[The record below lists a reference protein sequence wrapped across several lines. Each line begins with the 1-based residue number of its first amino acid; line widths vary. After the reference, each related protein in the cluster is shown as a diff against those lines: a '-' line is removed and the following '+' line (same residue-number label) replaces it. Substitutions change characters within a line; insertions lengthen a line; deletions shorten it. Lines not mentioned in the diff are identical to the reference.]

1 MDRRFHQIGGILLMS
16 GGLAATVGAVL
27 TPPQPALL
35 SRLAEMG
42 SGGGV
47 YLSATGVGGCL
58 LLVSTLFLSR
68 HFAGAKGET
77 WAFLGNASLLVGSL
91 VLVGISLLGMP
102 QLIGSL
108 ATSGVAAGV
117 TVGFL
122 DDSMPEVVAVLFP
135 LAVASFGLSLLQ
147 NETWPRWL
155 GWFGVLIGI
164 GSAAVAVSG
173 ASLGAASAVPLALT
187 YVWLGAAGSRFRGM
201 RLSRVPVPAFELPG
215 ETLRDRLEQGKRLSV
230 EDALGIARRMAL
242 ALEAPHR
249 SDEGEAPAE
258 LPALEIQQ
266 SSDPVHFEFA
276 AEAADSETGT
286 RIRHDEPLVAHAAQ
300 GEVRSDVFREWLSDP
315 NFVRH

>member
-1 MDRRFHQIGGILLMS
+1 MDRRFHQIGGLLLMS
-16 GGLAATVGAVL
+16 GGLAAMVGAVL

-35 SRLAEMG
+35 SRLADMG
-42 SGGGV
+42 SGWGV
-47 YLSATGVGGCL
+47 YLGATGVGGCL

-91 VLVGISLLGMP
+91 VLVGTSLLGMP

-122 DDSMPEVVAVLFP
+122 NDQMPKVVAVLFP
-135 LAVASFGLSLLQ
+135 LAVASFGLSLLR
-147 NETWPRWL
+147 NRSWPRWL
-155 GWFGVLIGI
+155 GWFGVVVGI
-164 GSAAVAVSG
+164 GSAAVGASG
-173 ASLGAASAVPLALT
+173 ASLGVASAVPLALT
-187 YVWLGAAGSRFRGM
+187 YAWLCAAGSRFRGM
-201 RLSRVPVPAFELPG
+201 RLSRVLVPVFESPV
-215 ETLRDRLEQGKRLSV
+215 ETLRERLEQGRRLSV
-230 EDALGIARRMAL
+230 EDALGIARRIAL

-249 SDEGEAPAE
+249 SDEGEARAE
-258 LPALEIQQ
+258 LPALEIRQ

-276 AEAADSETGT
+276 AEAADLETGT
-286 RIRHDEPLVAHAAQ
+286 RTRHEVAHAAQ

-315 NFVRH
+315 TFVRH